1 MPIIYNEQEK
11 TITIHTQ
18 NTSYQMKVG
27 PCDLLLHTY
36 YGPKAQGDMSWCL
49 SFRDRGFSGNP
60 YDAKLLRGIS
70 ADTLPME
77 YPCEGSGDFRA
88 PAFSMRRTNG
98 AVGCDL
104 RYVSCQ
110 LKPGKYALPGLPTVY
125 ADGEEAETLEVT
137 LADEAAGVRVLL
149 QYGVFPSLDVITR
162 AARIENC
169 GEGNILLQNAASA
182 SLDLVSGDWDLMH
195 FYGRHAGER
204 AVGRTAIEQ
213 RELLIG
219 SRRGTSSHQQSPFV
233 ILADRETTELH
244 GPCVGMSLLY
254 SGSFSCNAS
263 RDQFGTTRA
272 VMGIQSEHFDYPL
285 EPGEAFQA
293 PELALVYS
301 GEGLAR
307 LSQRFHRM
315 VSQHVCRGP
324 WKNRRR
330 PVLLNNWEA
339 TGMDF
344 TGERILNIAKTAAE
358 LGVEMLVL
366 DDGWFG
372 ARNDDNA
379 GLGDWTVNTEK
390 LGCTMGE
397 LADKIRGMGMKF
409 GLWIEPEMVNEDSDL
424 YREHPDWALCIPG
437 KAPVMGRNQ
446 LVLDFSRPEVVDAIF
461 EQIAQVLD
469 ECRAD
474 YVKMDMNRSITD
486 VYSAVWPGQS
496 QGKILYHYVL
506 GVYRF
511 MDMLLER
518 YPDLLLEG
526 CSGGGGRFD
535 VGMLHYCQQIWC
547 SDNTDAIDRV
557 RIQYG
562 TGFGFPLRT
571 MGAHVSAVPNG
582 DTRRK
587 TPFHTRAVVAM
598 AGTFGYELD
607 LNLISEE
614 EKKQVPA
621 QIETFKKYWDLLHNG
636 LFYRLTDVM
645 QNRQEAAWMMVEED
659 GSEALVNIVVLD
671 STGNSPNRFVRCMG
685 LTPGAS
691 YRDEESGM
699 VYDANALMAQGLPMP
714 MVQHPR
720 WPVKVTPSEYDAF
733 QIHLVRV

>member
-1 MPIIYNEQEK
+1 MPILYNQQDQ
-11 TITIHTQ
+11 TITL
-18 NTSYQMKVG
+18 NTDHSSYQMKVG
-27 PCDLLLHTY
+27 PCGLLVHTY
-36 YGPKAQGDMSWCL
+36 YGPTAGGDLSWCL
-49 SFRDRGFSGNP
+49 NFRDRGFSGNP
-60 YDAKLLRGIS
+60 YDARTQRGIS

-88 PAFSMRRTNG
+88 PAFSLRRANG

-104 RYVSCQ
+104 RFRS
-110 LKPGKYALPGLPTVY
+110 LKILPGKYALPGLPAVY
-125 ADGEEAETLEVT
+125 AEEQEAQTLELT
-137 LADEAAGVRVLL
+137 LADEAAGIEAVL
-149 QYGVFPSLDVITR
+149 QYGVLPELDVITR
-162 AARIENC
+162 SARITNRGTEPVV
-169 GEGNILLQNAASA
+169 LQAAASGA
-182 SLDLVSGDWDLMH
+182 LDLVSGDWELLH

-204 AVGRTAIEQ
+204 AVGRTEICQQEI
-213 RELLIG
+213 LIG
-219 SRRGTSSHQQSPFV
+219 SRRGTSSHQQNPFV
-233 ILADRETTELH
+233 ILAERDATELA
-244 GPCVGMSLLY
+244 GQCFGMSLLY
-254 SGSFSCNAS
+254 SGSFACNLS

-272 VMGIQSEHFDYPL
+272 VMGVQSEHFDYPL
-285 EPGEAFQA
+285 APGESFQA
-293 PELALVYS
+293 PELALAYS
-301 GEGLAR
+301 GSGLAH
-307 LSQRFHRM
+307 LSHLFHRM
-315 VSQHVCRGP
+315 ISRHVCRGP

-344 TGERILNIAKTAAE
+344 TGQRILSIAKTASE

-379 GLGDWTVNTEK
+379 GLGDWSVNTEK

-397 LADKIRGMGMKF
+397 LAQKIRDMGMKF

-424 YREHPDWALCIPG
+424 FRRHPDWALRIPG
-437 KAPVMGRNQ
+437 KPPVMGRNQ
-446 LVLDFSRPEVVDAIF
+446 LVLDFSRPEVADDIF
-461 EQIAQVLD
+461 RQITAVLD
-469 ECRAD
+469 ECRPD

-486 VYSAVWPGQS
+486 VYSAVGGYQS
-496 QGKILYHYVL
+496 QGKLLYQYVL

-511 MDMLLER
+511 MDRLLER
-518 YPDLLLEG
+518 YPELLLEG

-535 VGMLHYCQQIWC
+535 AGMLYYCPQIWC

-562 TGFGFPLRT
+562 TSFGYPLRT

-582 DTRRK
+582 DTRRR

-607 LNLISEE
+607 LNLITEE
-614 EKKQVPA
+614 EKAQVPV
-621 QIETFKKYWDLLHNG
+621 QIETFKKHWNLLHNG

-645 QNRQEAAWMMVEED
+645 KNRQEAAWMTVAED
-659 GSEALVNIVVLD
+659 GSEALVSIVVLD
-671 STGNSPNRFVRCMG
+671 ATGNCPNRFIRCMG

-691 YRDEESGM
+691 YRDEASGL

-714 MVQHPR
+714 TIPHPR
-720 WPVKVTPSEYDAF
+720 WPIQMVPCEYDAF
-733 QIHLVRV
+733 QIHLRKL

>member
-1 MPIIYNEQEK
+1 MSIIYNKLEK
-11 TITIHTQ
+11 TLTLNTN
-18 NTSYQMKVG
+18 NTSYQMKIG
-27 PCDLLLHTY
+27 PCNLLLHTY
-36 YGPKAQGDMSWCL
+36 YGPSATGDMSWCL

-60 YDAKLLRGIS
+60 YDAKTLRGIS

-88 PAFSMRRTNG
+88 PAFSLRRANG

-104 RYVSCQ
+104 RYVGHEI
-110 LKPGKYALPGLPTVY
+110 KPGKYDLPGMPAVY
-125 ADGEEAETLEVT
+125 ADDRDAETLEVT
-137 LADEAAGVRVLL
+137 LADAAAGVRVVL
-149 QYGVFPSLDVITR
+149 QYGVLPELDVITR
-162 AARIENC
+162 AAKISNC
-169 GEGNILLQNAASA
+169 SEDSIILQGAASA
-182 SLDLVSGDWDLMH
+182 CVDFVSGDWDLLH

-213 RELLIG
+213 REILIG
-219 SRRGTSSHQQSPFV
+219 SRRGTSSHEQSPFV
-233 ILADRETTELH
+233 ILADRETTERA
-244 GPCVGMSLLY
+244 GQCVGLNLLY
-254 SGSFSCNAS
+254 SGSFSCNVS

-272 VMGIQSEHFDYPL
+272 VMGVQNEHFDYPL
-285 EPGEAFQA
+285 APGESFQA

-301 GEGLAR
+301 AEGLAC
-307 LSQRFHRM
+307 LSQRYHRLI
-315 VSQHVCRGP
+315 SRHVCRGP
-324 WKNRRR
+324 WKDRRR

-339 TGMDF
+339 TNMDF
-344 TGERILNIAKTAAE
+344 TGEKILGIAKTAAE

-397 LADKIRGMGMKF
+397 LADRIRAMGMKF
-409 GLWIEPEMVNEDSDL
+409 GLWIEPEMVNENSDL
-424 YREHPDWALCIPG
+424 FRQHPDWAFRIPG

-446 LVLDFSRPEVVDAIF
+446 LVLDFSRPEIVDAIF
-461 EQIAQVLD
+461 DQIAQVLD

-486 VYSAVWPGQS
+486 VYSAVCASQS
-496 QGKILYHYVL
+496 QGKILHQYVL

-511 MDMLLER
+511 MEKLLER
-518 YPDLLLEG
+518 YPELLLEG

-535 VGMLHYCQQIWC
+535 AGMLYYCPQIWC
-547 SDNTDAIDRV
+547 SDNTDAIDRI

-562 TGFGFPLRT
+562 TSFGFPLRT

-598 AGTFGYELD
+598 SGTFGYELD
-607 LNLISEE
+607 LNLISEDE
-614 EKKQVPA
+614 RKQVPA
-621 QIETFKKYWDLLHNG
+621 QIEAFKKYWSLLHNG

-645 QNRQEAAWMMVEED
+645 QNRQEAAWMMVVED

-671 STGNSPNRFVRCMG
+671 STGNSPNRFIRCQG

-691 YRDEESGM
+691 YRDEESGI

-720 WPVKVTPSEYDAF
+720 WPVKVTPNEYDAF
-733 QIHLVRV
+733 QIHLRKL

>member
-1 MPIIYNEQEK
+1 MSILYNENDQ
-11 TITIHTQ
+11 TITL
-18 NTSYQMKVG
+18 NTDHSTYQMKIG
-27 PCDLLLHTY
+27 PCGLLVHTY
-36 YGPKAQGDMSWCL
+36 YGPSANGDMSWCL

-60 YDAKLLRGIS
+60 YDAKTMRGIS

-88 PAFSMRRTNG
+88 PAFSLRRANG

-104 RYVSCQ
+104 RFRSVKI
-110 LKPGKYALPGLPTVY
+110 LPGKYSLPGLPAVY
-125 ADGEEAETLEVT
+125 TDEAGAQTLEVT
-137 LADEAAGVRVLL
+137 LADEAAGIEVLL
-149 QYGVFPSLDVITR
+149 QYGVLPELDVITR
-162 AARIENC
+162 SARITNRGAEPVV
-169 GEGNILLQNAASA
+169 LQAAASGA
-182 SLDLVSGDWDLMH
+182 LDLVSGDWELLH

-204 AVGRTAIEQ
+204 AVGRTGIEQ
-213 RELLIG
+213 REILIG
-219 SRRGTSSHQQSPFV
+219 SRRGTSSHQQNPFI
-233 ILADRETTELH
+233 ILAQQDTTELA
-244 GPCVGMSLLY
+244 GQCLGMSLLY
-254 SGSFSCNAS
+254 SGSFACNLA

-272 VMGIQSEHFDYPL
+272 VMGVQSEHFDYL
-285 EPGEAFQA
+285 LAAGESFQA
-293 PELALVYS
+293 PEMALAYS
-301 GEGLAR
+301 ASGLAH
-307 LSQRFHRM
+307 LSHLFHRM
-315 VSQHVCRGP
+315 ISEHVCRGP

-344 TGERILNIAKTAAE
+344 TGQRILSIAKTAAN
-358 LGVEMLVL
+358 LGVELLVL

-397 LADKIRGMGMKF
+397 LAQKIRDMGMKF
-409 GLWIEPEMVNEDSDL
+409 GLWIEPEMVNEDSEL
-424 YREHPDWALCIPG
+424 FRRHPDWALRIPG

-446 LVLDFSRPEVVDAIF
+446 LVLDFSRSEVVDEIF
-461 EQIAQVLD
+461 HQITAVLD
-469 ECRAD
+469 ECKAD

-486 VYSAVWPGQS
+486 VYSAVGGDQS
-496 QGKILYHYVL
+496 QGKLLHQYVL

-511 MDMLLER
+511 MDRLLER

-535 VGMLHYCQQIWC
+535 AGMLYYCPQIWC

-562 TGFGFPLRT
+562 TSFGYPLRT

-582 DTRRK
+582 DTRRR

-607 LNLISEE
+607 LNLITEE
-614 EKKQVPA
+614 EKAQVPA
-621 QIETFKKYWDLLHNG
+621 QIETFKKHWNLLHKG

-645 QNRQEAAWMMVEED
+645 KNRQEAAWMMVAED
-659 GSEALVNIVVLD
+659 GSEALLNIVVLD
-671 STGNSPNRFVRCMG
+671 ATGNSPNRFIRCMG

-691 YRDEESGM
+691 YRDEASGR

-714 MVQHPR
+714 TVPHPH
-720 WPVKVTPSEYDAF
+720 WPVQVVPCEYDAF
-733 QIHLVRV
+733 QIHLRKL